1 MTTAAFDGV
10 RDLFKVGS
18 KLKMKRFDTRSGDF
32 EKQVVLDVEPRGFV
46 VSKEDVVHSAELA
59 KFDPSNGDFT
69 PGHTYL
75 YRLRGREHLV
85 RL

>member
-1 MTTAAFDGV
+1 MTATAIIGL
-10 RDLFKVGS
+10 RDLIKVGS
-18 KLKMKRFDTRSGDF
+18 KLKMKRFDSGSGDY
-32 EKQVVLDVEPRGFV
+32 EKRVILEVEPRGFV

-59 KFDPSNGDFT
+59 KFDPENEDFVA
-69 PGHTYL
+69 GHTYL